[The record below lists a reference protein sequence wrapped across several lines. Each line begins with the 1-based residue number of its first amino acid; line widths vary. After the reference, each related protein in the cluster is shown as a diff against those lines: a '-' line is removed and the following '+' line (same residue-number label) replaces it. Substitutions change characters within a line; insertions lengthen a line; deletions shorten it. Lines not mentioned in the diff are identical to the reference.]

1 MKPLTLLTALL
12 AMTPLAAQQPSDDP
26 MMMVRVIL
34 FGESIQTRSILL
46 GPGIEDQADR
56 QAGPGIRFMG
66 QFVADSPWVW
76 EVSGRFQ
83 SSAHMATDRDIMV
96 PTSPNILDAR
106 GVKIY
111 YSYWSV
117 GGGYLLPLGHAV
129 DLGFHLEGRAET
141 INPKGTYT
149 TSLGGPGFVDA
160 HKVYFRPWGRLSL
173 DFKIPTGLFEMV
185 LGAEVAATPIKTDQ
199 KAIVPMPEL
208 DQNTARAM
216 APTWSGAV
224 YVGMQF

>member
-1 MKPLTLLTALL
+1 MKPRSILIAFLVAGG
-12 AMTPLAAQQPSDDP
+12 LAAQQPSDAP
-26 MMMVRVIL
+26 MVQVMVL
-34 FGESIQTRSILL
+34 EESIQTRSVLL
-46 GPGIEDQADR
+46 AQGVEDQADR
-56 QAGPGIRFMG
+56 QAGTGIRLLG

-76 EVSGRFQ
+76 ELSGRFP

-117 GGGYLLPLGHAV
+117 GAGYEVPLGSAV
-129 DLGFHLEGRAET
+129 HLGLHLESRAET

-149 TSLGGPGFVDA
+149 TTLGGAGFVDA
-160 HKVYFRPWGRLSL
+160 HKVYWRPWFRLSL
-173 DFKIPTGLFEMV
+173 DVAFPTGAVKTL
-185 LGAEVAATPIKTDQ
+185 LGGEVAATPLKTDQ
-199 KAIVPMPEL
+199 KTIVPMPLL

-224 YVGMQF
+224 YVGLQF